1 MEHRLV
7 IARRRLGVGIGA
19 VVVIAACAYLAL
31 PGFAEAL
38 SYLLPTLVLLAALAA
53 RRYPGERTLLAI
65 IGERGRH
72 RVRSRIAAI
81 APRFRPRARVPRGGA
96 LIAAS
101 LAVRPPPLTTA
112 IA

>member
-1 MEHRLV
+1 MGYRLV

-19 VVVIAACAYLAL
+19 VAVIAACTYLAL
-31 PGFAEAL
+31 PGFAEAI
-38 SYLLPTLVLLAALAA
+38 SFLLPALVLLATLAA
-53 RRYPGERTLLAI
+53 RRYPGERALLAM
-65 IGERGRH
+65 IGERGGR
-72 RVRSRIAAI
+72 RVRSPIAI
-81 APRFRPRARVPRGGA
+81 APRFRPRALVPRGGA